1 MFKLLVTF
9 IIVGFSLLFFWA
21 IWNIAKFYLAPAKQK
36 ADTTSIDQI
45 IETLKKRIE
54 EAEADSAN
62 GVIEA
67 EQRLESYKNQ
77 LNRAQDLK
85 SKISHL

>member
-36 ADTTSIDQI
+36 ADT
-45 IETLKKRIE
+45 
-54 EAEADSAN
+54 
-62 GVIEA
+62 
-67 EQRLESYKNQ
+67 
-77 LNRAQDLK
+77 
-85 SKISHL
+85 